1 MILVRNIHHASPSE
15 KVFPHLSFS
24 QSLHSTQLRQN
35 LAETLKWIV
44 IHLPWTWKLIMA
56 ALIPKW
62 TWCLNA
68 LIYLGAAWQSASHP
82 GLNGPDDLSPWKICI
97 NSHLLPYWFLSVCN
111 LSVRPGCVF
120 HVVVFCKYL
129 SWFQGEGARQRGLFL
144 RGEVYER
151 SSGLFCIFESVF
163 QWLFTIIVTESPTY
177 GDRFPISV
185 CFPAL
190 GAYCGCWSRSMTCF

>member
-1 MILVRNIHHASPSE
+1 
-15 KVFPHLSFS
+15 
-24 QSLHSTQLRQN
+24 
-35 LAETLKWIV
+35 
-44 IHLPWTWKLIMA
+44 MA

-97 NSHLLPYWFLSVCN
+97 NSHLLPYWFFE
-111 LSVRPGCVF
+111 CVQF
-120 HVVVFCKYL
+120 VGEARLRVSCCCFFCKNL
-129 SWFQGEGARQRGLFL
+129 TWFQGEGACQRGLFL

-151 SSGLFCIFESVF
+151 SRGLLFIFESVF
-163 QWLFTIIVTESPTY
+163 QLLFTIIVTETPTY

-190 GAYCGCWSRSMTCF
+190 GGLLRLLVTINDMFLN

>member
-1 MILVRNIHHASPSE
+1 MILVCNIHHASPSE
-15 KVFPHLSFS
+15 KVFPHLTFS

-35 LAETLKWIV
+35 SSETLKWIV

-111 LSVRPGCVF
+111 LLVRPGCVF
-120 HVVVFCKYL
+120 HVVFLQIPFLVSRRRCTSEGPVSKRRGVWKIK
-129 SWFQGEGARQRGLFL
+129 WF
-144 RGEVYER
+144 
-151 SSGLFCIFESVF
+151 IFYFRE
-163 QWLFTIIVTESPTY
+163 
-177 GDRFPISV
+177 
-185 CFPAL
+185 CFPVTI
-190 GAYCGCWSRSMTCF
+190 YHHCHWKSRLWGQISY